1 MVDENSPPDDSFSW
15 EVSEMERGGRGKMVP
30 LIIYNVSSS
39 STEFCLRTFSATSA
53 NQQLQGV
60 NSKLCPLSHPLLI

>member
-1 MVDENSPPDDSFSW
+1 MVVVVVDENSPPDDSFSW

-39 STEFCLRTFSATSA
+39 STEFCLRTFSA
-53 NQQLQGV
+53 
-60 NSKLCPLSHPLLI
+60 K